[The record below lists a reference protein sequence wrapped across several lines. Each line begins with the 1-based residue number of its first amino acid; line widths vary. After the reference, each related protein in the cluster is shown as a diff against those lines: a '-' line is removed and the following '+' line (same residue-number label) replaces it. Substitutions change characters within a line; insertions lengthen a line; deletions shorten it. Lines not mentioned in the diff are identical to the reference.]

1 MSKERGR
8 CLILTKLVDRKVA
21 TFEEQEAE
29 IREYNGYYKYWIRK
43 KGSKYD
49 MIDYAS
55 GMPIVFGRKTV
66 GECIKYLED
75 VYPRLENTFTT
86 NFYRSVV
93 GLANEYRNDHDIP
106 TYEL

>member
-8 CLILTKLVDRKVA
+8 CLILTQLRHGNEA

-29 IREYNGYYKYWIRK
+29 IRELLSGYKY
-43 KGSKYD
+43 D
-49 MIDYAS
+49 LIDYAS

-66 GECIKYLED
+66 GECIKYCED
-75 VYPRLENTFTT
+75 VYPRLETTFKTG
-86 NFYRSVV
+86 FYRSVV

>member
-8 CLILTKLVDRKVA
+8 CLILTQLRHGNEA

-29 IREYNGYYKYWIRK
+29 IRELLSGYKFWIRK
-43 KGSKYD
+43 TGSKYD
-49 MIDYAS
+49 LIDYAS

-66 GECIKYLED
+66 GECIKYCED
-75 VYPRLENTFTT
+75 VYPRLETTFKTG
-86 NFYRSVV
+86 FYRSVV